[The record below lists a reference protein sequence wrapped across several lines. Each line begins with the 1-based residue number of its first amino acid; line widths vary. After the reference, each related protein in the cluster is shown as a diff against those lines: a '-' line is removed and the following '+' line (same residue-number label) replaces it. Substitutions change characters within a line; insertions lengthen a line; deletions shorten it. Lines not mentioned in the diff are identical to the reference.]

1 MYEFILFIRIQ
12 MLYEFILFRC
22 IHTLYEFILCWR
34 DSLFLGA
41 ITSLC
46 LWSREGGKNA
56 ITLVQ
61 AMVMSVIIVL
71 GVRTPTF
78 GGCTRLAIMLFDMMV
93 FVAPAA

>member
-1 MYEFILFIRIQ
+1 MYEFILIMQ
-12 MLYEFILFRC
+12 IL
-22 IHTLYEFILCWR
+22 TLYEFILCWH

-56 ITLVQ
+56 ITLVW

-71 GVRTPTF
+71 GVRTPAF
-78 GGCTRLAIMLFDMMV
+78 GGCAQLGIMLFNMMV

>member
-1 MYEFILFIRIQ
+1 MYEFILF
-12 MLYEFILFRC
+12 
-22 IHTLYEFILCWR
+22 WR

-56 ITLVQ
+56 IALVRS
-61 AMVMSVIIVL
+61 MVMSIIIIL
-71 GVRTPTF
+71 GIGTPAF
-78 GGCTRLAIMLFDMMV
+78 GGCARLAIMLFDMMV